1 MPSRADFFGYHVQ
14 VKQDVQSFSF
24 SFLINKKDPYI
35 KKTTLCKGAQTSQ
48 MVQRKKEK
56 EKSLKL
62 NYKRKENFLLSLRIG
77 F

>member
-1 MPSRADFFGYHVQ
+1 
-14 VKQDVQSFSF
+14 
-24 SFLINKKDPYI
+24 
-35 KKTTLCKGAQTSQ
+35 

>member
-35 KKTTLCKGAQTSQ
+35 KKLLYAKEHKLVKWYKG
-48 MVQRKKEK
+48 RKK
-56 EKSLKL
+56 
-62 NYKRKENFLLSLRIG
+62 KRKV
-77 F
+77 